1 MPRKRSRSKAEEG
14 VGGAE
19 SKRMRKEEDA
29 VSGAGEVEAAAEDN
43 GSGSGSDTDESD
55 ASDEYEYEDEPL
67 EPKVL
72 PSRSTRGRRFNKLV
86 GEAMEKDKSF
96 WEHGTWKE
104 EDEADEDYEFVE
116 EKDEV
121 DSDFDD
127 SEDSD
132 EDVPVEPVRGRKK
145 KAASGRRGYVD
156 PAQRAAARKRAA
168 ASRSK
173 KVANRKP
180 NRAPVPARQ
189 RTFRASTQSRVAE
202 SAAERKAASDKQRKI
217 AAARR
222 ARQGPPVK
230 VERLTQEEL
239 LRQAA
244 HTEIVN
250 RRSLELMLR
259 MEDDKKKQTGP
270 SAPYMGPLIRF
281 RSRIGEPNIIT
292 FEQFD
297 EVPKVINAV
306 APPPPEPEV
315 CVITGMR
322 ARYRDPKTGKP
333 YANLAAFK
341 QLRAQ
346 FG

>member
-1 MPRKRSRSKAEEG
+1 M
-14 VGGAE
+14 
-19 SKRMRKEEDA
+19 D
-29 VSGAGEVEAAAEDN
+29 
-43 GSGSGSDTDESD
+43 
-55 ASDEYEYEDEPL
+55 
-67 EPKVL
+67 
-72 PSRSTRGRRFNKLV
+72 
-86 GEAMEKDKSF
+86 KDKSF
-96 WEHGTWKE
+96 WDHGTWKE
-104 EDEADEDYEFVE
+104 EDAADEDYEFE
-116 EKDEV
+116 DEKDVV

-127 SEDSD
+127 AE
-132 EDVPVEPVRGRKK
+132 EEEEEAPVESARRGRGKK
-145 KAASGRRGYVD
+145 KVLGGGRGYVD

-168 ASRSK
+168 ATVGSK
-173 KVANRKP
+173 KIANRKP
-180 NRAPVPARQ
+180 SRAPVPARQ
-189 RTFRASTQSRVAE
+189 RMFRASTQSRVAQ
-202 SAAERKAASDKQRKI
+202 SAAVRKAATAKQLKD
-217 AAARR
+217 AAKRR
-222 ARQGPPVK
+222 ARHGPPVK

-270 SAPYMGPLIRF
+270 NAPYVGPLIRF
-281 RSRIGEPNIIT
+281 RSRIGEPNILT

-297 EVPKVINAV
+297 EIPAVINAV
-306 APPPPEPEV
+306 APPPPVTEL
-315 CVITGMR
+315 CVITGMK